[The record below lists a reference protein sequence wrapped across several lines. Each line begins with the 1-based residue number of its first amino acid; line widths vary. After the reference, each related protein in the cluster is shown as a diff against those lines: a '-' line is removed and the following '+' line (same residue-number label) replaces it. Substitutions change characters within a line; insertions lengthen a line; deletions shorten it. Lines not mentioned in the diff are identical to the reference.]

1 VPAGGPSSFP
11 VVLAAPPA
19 WRFAFLV
26 ADDDESERNDGK
38 VGEEHEVLRSQ
49 KTKCF
54 YRRRASILGSV
65 RFRAY
70 QRLSHQI
77 SCFGDIGALRLS
89 AFGQQAGRE
98 SSMSIYLIANIRVND
113 SERYKDYVANVPAL
127 IEKHGG
133 EYRVRGG
140 ETQVLEGQWIPDRL
154 VVLEFPDRDAAM
166 AFYND
171 PDYAPFRELRQA
183 VTDSALVLV
192 DGCD

>member
-1 VPAGGPSSFP
+1 
-11 VVLAAPPA
+11 
-19 WRFAFLV
+19 
-26 ADDDESERNDGK
+26 
-38 VGEEHEVLRSQ
+38 
-49 KTKCF
+49 
-54 YRRRASILGSV
+54 
-65 RFRAY
+65 
-70 QRLSHQI
+70 
-77 SCFGDIGALRLS
+77 
-89 AFGQQAGRE
+89 
-98 SSMSIYLIANIRVND
+98 MSTYLIANIRVND
-113 SERYKDYVANVPAL
+113 SEVYKDYVENVPAL

-154 VVLEFPDRDAAM
+154 VVLEFPDRDTAT